1 LPLSKYGKHIV
12 AGPLSIRARF
22 NILLAKARGDLVFD
36 GWVKIRRCTPDGCNA
51 GAGPDG
57 QRPAPRV
64 VVTAVVT
71 QTTWKDRAKVSDHIA
86 MTGASLKAET
96 MIKMS

>member
-1 LPLSKYGKHIV
+1 
-12 AGPLSIRARF
+12 
-22 NILLAKARGDLVFD
+22 
-36 GWVKIRRCTPDGCNA
+36 
-51 GAGPDG
+51 
-57 QRPAPRV
+57 V